1 MRTQV
6 VKAAVIAVCAAM
18 SGGVG
23 AQTFPAKPVR
33 VITPYPP
40 GGGADS
46 AARLIAQ
53 ALSESFGQQF
63 VVDNRAG
70 ASGQIGTEAAARA
83 PADGYSILL
92 GSVGPNA
99 ILPASGAK
107 VPYDAVKDFAP
118 ISLVAV
124 SEYGLVV
131 HPSLPAKT
139 VKDLIALAKAR
150 PDQISFGSTGVA
162 GGPHLAGELMNN
174 LVGISML
181 HVPYK
186 GGSPV
191 MAALLGG
198 EVSVSFSTLPTV
210 MPHRESGRL
219 RLIAVTGPRRSASAP
234 EIPTVSETIPGYEVT
249 QWYGLLAPAGTD
261 ATIISTLNAGVVK
274 AVATDRV
281 IKAFQA
287 AGATAT
293 STTPDAFR
301 QLIQAEIDKWSK
313 VFKQGKLSLK

>member
-1 MRTQV
+1 MRSKV
-6 VKAAVIAVCAAM
+6 AKAAVIAVCAAM
-18 SGGVG
+18 SGGIG

-40 GGGADS
+40 AGGADS

-99 ILPASGAK
+99 ILPASGARL
-107 VPYDAVKDFAP
+107 PYDAVKDFAP

-124 SEYGLVV
+124 SEYGLAV
-131 HPSLPAKT
+131 HPSLPVKT

-162 GGPHLAGELMNN
+162 GGPHLAGELMKS
-174 LVGISML
+174 LVGVSML

-186 GGSPV
+186 GGGPV

-198 EVSVSFSTLPTV
+198 EVSISFSTLPTV
-210 MPHRESGRL
+210 MSHRESGRL

-234 EIPTVSETIPGYEVT
+234 EVPTVSETIPGYEVT

-261 ATIISTLNAGVVK
+261 ASIISTLNAGVVK

>member
-1 MRTQV
+1 MRSGV
-6 VKAAVIAVCAAM
+6 KKAAIAALCALSASSVCAQ
-18 SGGVG
+18 G
-23 AQTFPAKPVR
+23 FPAKPVR

-53 ALSESFGQQF
+53 ALSETLGQQF
-63 VVDNRAG
+63 IVDNRAG

-83 PADGYSILL
+83 PADGYTVLL

-107 VPYDAVKDFAP
+107 LPYDALKDFAP
-118 ISLVAV
+118 ISLVAI

-131 HPSLPAKT
+131 HPSLPVKT
-139 VKDLIALAKAR
+139 VRDLIALAKPR

-162 GGPHLAGELMNN
+162 GGPHLAGELMNS
-174 LVGISML
+174 LTGIRML

-186 GGSPV
+186 GGAPV

-198 EVSVSFSTLPTV
+198 EVSVSFSTLPTITQ
-210 MPHRESGRL
+210 HRENGRL
-219 RLIAVTGPRRSASAP
+219 RLIAVTGPRRAASVP
-234 EIPTVSETIPGYEVT
+234 DVPTIAEVIAGYEVT

-261 ATIISTLNAGVVK
+261 ASITGALNAGTVK

-281 IKAFQA
+281 VKSFQA

-301 QLIQAEIDKWSK
+301 QLIQTEIEKWSK
-313 VFKQGKLSLK
+313 VFRQGKISLN